1 MCAVAQSART
11 PALCV
16 IVTHVYAV
24 VQTTLKAKLASM
36 DVDSQMS
43 AAVVQKLAA
52 ATVRHLCTS
61 VCVGKPPG
69 GRADAISLLAWWFA
83 RTAARV
89 PLIVASPPP
98 VCR

>member
-1 MCAVAQSART
+1 MAQSART

-52 ATVRHLCTS
+52 ATV
-61 VCVGKPPG
+61 PP
-69 GRADAISLLAWWFA
+69 LLH
-83 RTAARV
+83 
-89 PLIVASPPP
+89 
-98 VCR
+98 

>member
-11 PALCV
+11 QALCV
-16 IVTHVYAV
+16 IVTHVCAV
-24 VQTTLKAKLASM
+24 VQSALKAKLASM

-52 ATVRHLCTS
+52 ASVLHSCNS
-61 VCVGKPPG
+61 VCVGMPPG
-69 GRADAISLLAWWFA
+69 GRADAISQLARWFA

-89 PLIVASPPP
+89 PLTVASPPP